1 MRPGPSAAV
10 PRLREEDAPEP
21 EWPQGG
27 LPLRRCWAA
36 GRGRRGVPQAE
47 ERVRGPGVRHQVSL
61 RAGRVFS
68 TFPVSGR
75 SRRKKAVKKGNQVL
89 VDVLLQVGLSK
100 GRRHLYSDLECPR
113 GSQAPFPPWLL

>member
-1 MRPGPSAAV
+1 M
-10 PRLREEDAPEP
+10 
-21 EWPQGG
+21 
-27 LPLRRCWAA
+27 
-36 GRGRRGVPQAE
+36 
-47 ERVRGPGVRHQVSL
+47 SL

-75 SRRKKAVKKGNQVL
+75 SRRKKAVEKGNQVL

-113 GSQAPFPPWLL
+113 GSQAPFPPRLVFASATVITFAHPQCVKAG